1 MIVLKR
7 LTFADS
13 CCKKGV
19 REMLFPMYLKKKKNP
34 QKKKRKDNF
43 FYMMVILSAVATND
57 IFQNYCNFFRWL
69 ISKKKKFW
77 SKYSSLV
84 RINLPA
90 LKSSGRGREK
100 ER

>member
-19 REMLFPMYLKKKKNP
+19 REMFFPMYLKKKKKTH
-34 QKKKRKDNF
+34 KKEEERQFF

-57 IFQNYCNFFRWL
+57 IFQNYCNFF
-69 ISKKKKFW
+69 
-77 SKYSSLV
+77 
-84 RINLPA
+84 
-90 LKSSGRGREK
+90 
-100 ER
+100 